1 MNVLICQ
8 SDICWE
14 KKAANFGR
22 VRSMVEKSVSDARS
36 RRLIRPEAAGAALI
50 VLPEMFATGFSMN
63 AAATAE
69 EPGGETESFLRA
81 LAADTGCCVLG
92 GLIVRQGGMPRNQA
106 LAISPQGEILVRYTK
121 QRPFSP
127 AKEDITYPAGGQS
140 VVFDWG
146 GFRIAPL
153 ICYDLR
159 FPELFRAAA
168 AQGATLFAVIAN
180 WPAPRQTQKTILL
193 QARAIENQAFVLGV
207 NRTGRDP
214 FHEYAGQSIAIDPH
228 GRILT
233 QASAAEEYLLLE
245 LDPSAALE
253 WRRDFPALRDAG
265 LW

>member
-1 MNVLICQ
+1 MNVLLCQ
-8 SDICWE
+8 SNTAWE
-14 KKAANFGR
+14 NKAANFDR
-22 VRSMVEKSVSDARS
+22 VRSLAGMSVADAW
-36 RRLIRPEAAGAALI
+36 RRGLIRVEDGEHTLI

-63 AAATAE
+63 EAITAE

-81 LAADTGCCVLG
+81 LAAETGCCVLG
-92 GLIVRQGGMPRNQA
+92 GLIVRQNGAPRNQA
-106 LAISPQGEILVRYTK
+106 LAISPQGEILARYTK

-127 AKEDITYPAGGQS
+127 AQEDITYPAGDQA

-180 WPAPRQTQKTILL
+180 WPAPRHTHKTILL
-193 QARAIENQAFVLGV
+193 QARAIENQAFVVGV
-207 NRTGRDP
+207 NRAGRDP
-214 FHEYAGQSIAIDPH
+214 FHEYAGQSIVIDPQ
-228 GRILT
+228 GGILG
-233 QASAAEEYLLLE
+233 QAGSGEECLLLD
-245 LDPSAALE
+245 LDPKDALE

-265 LW
+265 LL